1 MITTLRIMIIAV
13 LLMGSSYGTTER
25 GMVEVGERQ
34 SLNEIV
40 SSRCRHYHLD
50 EKVIRRMISVESDWR
65 IDAFSSEGACG
76 LMQILPA
83 TACDIMDDSTITS
96 ERLRTDERLNIEA
109 GLKYLAFLRRTFS
122 GDLKLALL
130 AYNRGPAT
138 VQKLL
143 AQGIDPSNGY
153 ERKVMKNL

>member
-1 MITTLRIMIIAV
+1 
-13 LLMGSSYGTTER
+13 
-25 GMVEVGERQ
+25 
-34 SLNEIV
+34 
-40 SSRCRHYHLD
+40 
-50 EKVIRRMISVESDWR
+50 
-65 IDAFSSEGACG
+65 
-76 LMQILPA
+76 MQILPA